1 MTKDVE
7 DALRESIKRH
17 EGFRDRPY
25 LCPAGHW
32 TVGWGHNLEAH
43 HPNEWRQ
50 MIEQTFSDEE
60 CEQFLADDMARAT
73 DSAKQSCLAL
83 GVGWDKLP
91 DWTQAGLIEMC
102 FQMGSV
108 RWRGLMKALG
118 AGDLELA
125 ARQALDS
132 KWFREDSPNRALDVA
147 HWIANRT
154 IRFERGPDSPGPS
167 AHATFNVVA

>member
-1 MTKDVE
+1 MTKHVE

-17 EGFRDRPY
+17 EGFRDSPY
-25 LCPAGHW
+25 PCPAGHW

-50 MIEQTFSDEE
+50 MIEGTFSGEE

-73 DSAKQSCLAL
+73 DSAKQSCLAFE
-83 GVGWDKLP
+83 VDWDELP

-108 RWRGLMKALG
+108 RWPGLMKALG
-118 AGDLELA
+118 AGDLERA
-125 ARQALDS
+125 AHEALDS
-132 KWFREDSPNRALDVA
+132 KWFRVDSPGRALDVA

-154 IRFERGPDSPGPS
+154 IQFVLDSDSPDSS